1 MKDDQNKLEMEDN
14 QNKFKMEE
22 DKKIENERQPK
33 EFNLQNFKMQQQQ

>member
-33 EFNLQNFKMQQQQ
+33 EFNLQNFKMQEQQ